1 MNSVSAGAVGVA
13 YVIAVGDG
21 EGLRPRVSSGPTQH
35 SCSEHGS
42 AGDAS
47 ERTVQISTYTSIII
61 LPYLC
66 LAAVKARKNGYVR
79 GPLVAQL
86 GATKVVEIAMVPR
99 FEKSLTRGRS
109 GAVGAHAKPRWRSNL
124 VRRAYDVGSLWAF
137 GGSSGRR

>member
-1 MNSVSAGAVGVA
+1 M
-13 YVIAVGDG
+13 IAVEDG
-21 EGLRPRVSSGPTQH
+21 GSLLRAPSSTVVPRTDLQETRAADG
-35 SCSEHGS
+35 
-42 AGDAS
+42 

-61 LPYLC
+61 LPYFC
-66 LAAVKARKNGYVR
+66 LTAVKARKNGYVR

-109 GAVGAHAKPRWRSNL
+109 GAVGAHTKPRWRSNL
-124 VRRAYDVGSLWAF
+124 VRRAYNVGSLWAF